1 MHCRAVL
8 DIIMRKILLLFGF
21 ILAVFSVRANIQ
33 IRAAKSADADSLFIT
48 VDFDNLASLYYA
60 SETPQ
65 LKITFAAHDSSTIL
79 FDGDTTVLTTQK
91 PVILTGLYRGDHTI
105 TLWNT
110 SEKCTEINQVS
121 KSFKVKP
128 RPPLVSNDAVVFG
141 ILMLVLFIVF
151 RTANSQNKGL
161 KRFYKF
167 VPALLLCYFIPAT
180 LNSAGIIS
188 SEESS
193 LYGIASRYL
202 LPASL
207 VLLCLSIDIPAIK
220 RLGSKAVIMFFT
232 ATVGI
237 IIGGPL
243 ALWLVSLM
251 APEVLNDEIWR
262 GLSTVAGSW
271 IGGGANQT
279 AMKEIYGASD
289 TLFSAMIV
297 VDVFVANIFMS
308 VLLFGTGMNK
318 RINKFFK
325 ADDSAIEALKS
336 KMEKF
341 QASVSRV
348 ASFNDLIYMLAITFA
363 CVGLAHF
370 LADLIG
376 PTIDAGLNGMR
387 TPYETCSGVVF
398 ADIRGWNDTAADLM
412 VSFGSTFFWLVVLAT
427 IFGVILSFTKF
438 RSFEGVGA
446 SKMGSVFLYILVATI
461 GMKMDIMELAANWG
475 VFKFLLSIGLIW
487 ILVHAIFLFIVAKI
501 IKAPFFYVA
510 VGSQA
515 NVGGAASAP
524 IVASAFSPSLAPVG
538 VLLAVL
544 GYAVG
549 TFGAII
555 CTIMMQALSAG

>member
-1 MHCRAVL
+1 
-8 DIIMRKILLLFGF
+8 MRKILFLLA
-21 ILAVFSVRANIQ
+21 LLVTNFSANAAIE
-33 IRAAKSADADSLFIT
+33 IRAANANDLDDTLT
-48 VDFDNLASLYYA
+48 VIDYDNLSSLYYA
-60 SETPQ
+60 SDVKY
-65 LKITFAAHDSSTIL
+65 LKITFESHDSSLII
-79 FDGDTTVLTTQK
+79 FDGDTTALRTNS
-91 PVILTGLYRGDHTI
+91 PIILSNLERGDHSL

-110 SEKCTEINQVS
+110 EDDCLERNQS
-121 KSFKVKP
+121 ATSFKIKSS
-128 RPPLVSNDAVVFG
+128 PPWIDNDATVFG
-141 ILMLVLFIVF
+141 ILMLVLVIVF
-151 RTANSQNKGL
+151 WTSSSSNKGL
-161 KRFYKF
+161 KAFYKW
-167 VPALLLCYFIPAT
+167 VPALLLCYFIPAA

-193 LYGIASRYL
+193 LYFIASRYL

-207 VLLCLSIDIPAIK
+207 VLLCVSIDIPAIK
-220 RLGSKAVIMFFT
+220 RLGSKAIIMFFT

-243 ALWLVSLM
+243 ALWLVSLI
-251 APEVLNDEIWR
+251 APEVLDGEIWK

-297 VDVFVANIFMS
+297 VDVFVANVFMS

-318 RINKFFK
+318 KINKFFK
-325 ADDSAIEALKS
+325 ADDSAIEALKT
-336 KMEKF
+336 KMEDF
-341 QASVSRV
+341 QASVKKV
-348 ASFNDLIYMLAITFA
+348 ATFNDLIYMLGITFA
-363 CVGLAHF
+363 CVGLAHL
-370 LADLIG
+370 LADTIG
-376 PTIDAGLNGMR
+376 PLVSGGLDAMH
-387 TPYETCSGVVF
+387 TPYVECTGVAFTDVQ
-398 ADIRGWNDTAADLM
+398 GWNDTAANLM
-412 VSFGSTFFWLVVLAT
+412 VSFGSSFFWLVVFST

-438 RSFEGVGA
+438 RIFEGAGA
-446 SKMGSVFLYILVATI
+446 SKIGSVFLYILVATI
-461 GMKMDIMELAANWG
+461 GMKMDVMELWANWG
-475 VFKFLLSIGLIW
+475 LFKFLLSIGLIW
-487 ILVHAIFLFIVAKI
+487 ILVHAIFLFVVAKI

-549 TFGAII
+549 TFGAIL
-555 CTIMMQALSAG
+555 CTIMMQWLSQG